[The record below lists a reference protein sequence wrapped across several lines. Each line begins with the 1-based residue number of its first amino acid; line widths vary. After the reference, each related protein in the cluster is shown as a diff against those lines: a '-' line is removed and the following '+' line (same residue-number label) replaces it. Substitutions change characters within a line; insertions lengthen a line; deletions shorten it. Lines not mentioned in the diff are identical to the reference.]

1 MHSSQLPID
10 FPRTLLSILSNP
22 FKELAHWHRLHTGS
36 FAFDGFM
43 KWKLAPRRSY
53 YEPTIGSRLVSLMC
67 LALLLKVADELRV
80 MEEKSS
86 HWHFL
91 FMILMKAPI

>member
-1 MHSSQLPID
+1 
-10 FPRTLLSILSNP
+10 
-22 FKELAHWHRLHTGS
+22 
-36 FAFDGFM
+36 
-43 KWKLAPRRSY
+43 
-53 YEPTIGSRLVSLMC
+53 MC

-91 FMILMKAPI
+91 FMILMKAPIWYCNQAFILINYYLEKILYIALKLLVSFWGYKDEYLVN